1 MGSAALI
8 CVLLYAAIAS
18 ENREAYR
25 SKPVTYNH
33 YNLLVEGFL
42 SGHLYMNLA
51 PDPEKEKHGR
61 DPLRYSPREHDASL
75 YKGRYYLYF
84 GVAPAVVLFLPLK
97 ALGWELP
104 QYWAGAIFA
113 SAGYL
118 FTVALFCRVKRDFFP
133 RLPAR
138 VLFASGLVLG
148 VVNWWPM
155 LLSRVGIWE
164 VCVSSAYAFS
174 CASLFCAYG
183 AMEGGRKRGWL
194 AAASLCAGL
203 AIASRPNYFFGAA
216 ILGVPLLY
224 LWRAERAAP
233 AGARAWLGRL
243 GAAFLPIAGVGA
255 LLALYNYERFGNPL
269 EFGTTYQILLRP
281 TASSLFSAGYVGFN
295 TYLYYLA
302 PAHFSPWF
310 PFFNLSLMPELPKG
324 YAGEP
329 EDMYGVV
336 ANMPVLLAA
345 VFGLGLLRMRGGW
358 SRLGALAAAAALLL
372 LTVGGPLVFYVGAN
386 NRYIPDA
393 ICGLPVLAVLGIWVV
408 EDRFRGGGVRGS
420 AATAAWELLAAYSV
434 AFGLCAGVQ
443 RDEIFR
449 RIHPRMY
456 GALAHALDY
465 PSYWYDRIFD
475 VRYGPLKLDLTFP
488 ANKPGENEPL
498 VVTGWGPWSNVV
510 YVRYCDRDHLQIGF
524 IGPFTVTRS
533 EVFEID
539 YAKAH
544 AVTLSMG
551 SLYPP
556 RDSPYFDS
564 LSEADADALAGTFL
578 VAVDGK
584 TRFRFHTTFFD
595 AAARRPEFGRGPSV
609 LDKRWTFTGTMSG
622 G

>member
-1 MGSAALI
+1 MGSAALL
-8 CVLLYAAIAS
+8 CMLLYFAIAS

-25 SKPVTYNH
+25 AKPVTYNH

-42 SGHLYMNLA
+42 SGHLYMNMAL
-51 PDPEKEKHGR
+51 DPEKEKPGR
-61 DPLRYSPREHDASL
+61 DPMRYTPREHDTSL
-75 YKGRYYLYF
+75 YKGHYYLYF
-84 GVAPAVVLFLPLK
+84 GVAPAVVLFLSLK

-104 QYWAGAIFA
+104 QYWAGAVFA
-113 SAGYL
+113 SVGYL
-118 FTVALFCRVKRDFFP
+118 FTAALLCRVKRDFFP
-133 RLPAR
+133 RLPPG

-148 VVNWWPM
+148 AVNWWPM

-164 VCVSSAYAFS
+164 VCVSSAYCFS
-174 CASLFCAYG
+174 CACLFCAYR
-183 AMEGGRKRGWL
+183 AMEGGRERVWL

-203 AIASRPNYFFGAA
+203 AIASRPNYFFGAV
-216 ILGVPLLY
+216 ILLVPLLFF
-224 LWRAERAAP
+224 WRVERAAP
-233 AGARAWLGRL
+233 AGAGAWIGRL
-243 GAAFLPIAGVGA
+243 CATVLPIAGVGA
-255 LLALYNYERFGNPL
+255 LLALYNYERFGNLL
-269 EFGTTYQILLRP
+269 EFGTKYEILLRP
-281 TASSLFSAGYVGFN
+281 TASSLFSADYLGFN
-295 TYLYYLA
+295 AYMYFLA

-345 VFGLGLLRMRGGW
+345 VFGLGLLRMRGGR
-358 SRLGALAAAAALLL
+358 SRLCALAAAAALLL
-372 LTVGGPLVFYVGAN
+372 LTVGGPLMFYVGAN

-393 ICGLPVLAVLGIWVV
+393 ICGLPVLAVLGIWAI
-408 EDRFRGGGVRGS
+408 EERFRGGGARGS
-420 AATAAWELLAAYSV
+420 AARAAWGLLAAYST
-434 AFGLCAGVQ
+434 AFALCAGIQ
-443 RDEIFR
+443 RDEILR
-449 RIHPRMY
+449 HVHPRVY

-465 PSYWYDRIFD
+465 PSYWYDRILG
-475 VRYGPLKLDLTFP
+475 VGYGPLNFDLKFP

-510 YVRYCDRDHLQIGF
+510 YVRYCDRDHLQFGF

-539 YAKAH
+539 YAKPH
-544 AVTLSMG
+544 ALTLSMG

-556 RDSPYFDS
+556 RESPYFDS
-564 LSEADADALAGTFL
+564 LPAPDADALAGTL
-578 VAVDGK
+578 MVTVDGK

-595 AAARRPEFGRGPSV
+595 AAARRPELGRGPSV